1 MTISAIKALRKAAAL
16 RRCRRGKL
24 PEAVCSYVRAFSGP
38 QHLGRSL
45 RDIRFVVFDTE
56 TTGFSPA
63 KDSVISIGAVAVD
76 SAAINVGDSYEVL
89 IRRDDI
95 GDREVVTIH
104 GLLRKDLSQGVDEG
118 TAVEGFLGYIGNSVL
133 VAQHAGFDIMM
144 MNVILKKRYGF
155 ELFNEVVDTASLAK
169 RLEKGPYY
177 NLAHKSREY
186 RLDHLL
192 ERYGIRLYDR
202 HTSAGDAF
210 LTARL
215 FQILLANARHA
226 GIVKLKD
233 LLLK

>member
-1 MTISAIKALRKAAAL
+1 MINALAKTVAR
-16 RRCRRGKL
+16 RRCRQGKL
-24 PEAVCSYVRAFSGP
+24 PAAACSYVEAFCGP
-38 QHLGRSL
+38 QHLDRPV
-45 RDIRFVVFDTE
+45 DETRFVVFDTE
-56 TTGFSPA
+56 TTGFSQTN
-63 KDSVISIGAVAVD
+63 DSVISIGAVAMESGV
-76 SAAINVGDSYEVL
+76 INVADSYEVL

-104 GLLRKDLSQGVDEG
+104 GLLRRDLSQGMEEED
-118 TAVEGFLGYIGNSVL
+118 AVGGFLDYVGNSVL

-144 MNVILKKRYGF
+144 MNVMLKRLYGF

-177 NLAHKSREY
+177 NLAHKGGEY

-202 HTSAGDAF
+202 HTSAGDAL

-215 FQILLANARHA
+215 FQLLLVRARHA
-226 GIVKLKD
+226 GIVRLRE

>member
-1 MTISAIKALRKAAAL
+1 MTISAIKTFRRAAAL
-16 RRCRRGKL
+16 RRCRGGRL
-24 PEAVCSYVRAFSGP
+24 PEAVCGYVRAFSGS
-38 QHLGRSL
+38 QRLRRSL
-45 RDIRFVVFDTE
+45 QDTRFVVFDTE

-76 SAAINVGDSYEVL
+76 SGAINVGDSYEVL

-104 GLLRKDLSQGVDEG
+104 GLLRKDLSQGVDEK
-118 TAVEGFLGYIGNSVL
+118 AAIEGFLGYIGDSVL

-144 MNVILKKRYGF
+144 MNAMLKRRYGL
-155 ELFNEVVDTASLAK
+155 ELFNEVIDTASLAK

-177 NLAHKSREY
+177 NLAHKSGEY

-202 HTSAGDAF
+202 HTSAGDAL

-215 FQILLANARHA
+215 FQILLANARQA
-226 GIVKLKD
+226 GIAELKD